1 MLKRGFIFSLD
12 AVAAVYILLLSVGLV
27 LSYIEVISQINYDDL
42 YLSSYS
48 SDFSNFDYY
57 SDILIDKLNLTNI
70 YNLKSSDE
78 CSNHRVYFSV
88 KEFYYS
94 SVKYSGNPNIWFQA
108 GFEDDRLIPVPVDT
122 FCFKN
127 Y

>member
-27 LSYIEVISQINYDDL
+27 LSYIEVISQINLDDL

-48 SDFSNFDYY
+48 GDFQNFDFYA
-57 SDILIDKLNLTNI
+57 DTLIYRLNLTNV
-70 YNLKSSDE
+70 YNLKASSE
-78 CSNHRVYFSV
+78 CSNHRVYFGIN
-88 KEFYYS
+88 EYYYS
-94 SVKYSGNPNIWFQA
+94 SVKYSGYPNIWFQA
-108 GFEDDRLIPVPVDT
+108 GSENNRLIKVPVDAL
-122 FCFKN
+122 CFKN